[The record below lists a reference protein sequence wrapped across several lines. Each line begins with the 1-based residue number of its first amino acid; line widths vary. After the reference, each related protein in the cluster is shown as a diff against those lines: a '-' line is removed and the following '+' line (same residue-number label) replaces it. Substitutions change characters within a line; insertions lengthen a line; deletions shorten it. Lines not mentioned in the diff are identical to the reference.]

1 MKKLVAIML
10 TAAALG
16 AAGCGT
22 TEKTWVADE
31 PPPLAKSDP
40 LTTTIDPVRLP
51 AGGARVSA
59 DAIDDTNYQDA
70 ARRLE
75 TEINADRRA
84 FSKAGR

>member
-1 MKKLVAIML
+1 MKTLVGIML

-16 AAGCGT
+16 AAGCT
-22 TEKTWVADE
+22 ATEKSWVADE

-40 LTTTIDPVRLP
+40 STTMVDPVRLP
-51 AGGARVSA
+51 AGAARVSA
-59 DAIDDTNYQDA
+59 DGIDDTNYQDA

-84 FSKAGR
+84 LSKAGK

>member
-1 MKKLVAIML
+1 MKKRVAIML

-59 DAIDDTNYQDA
+59 ADIDDTNYAEQ
-70 ARRLE
+70 ARRLQAE
-75 TEINADRRA
+75 LNNDKRA
-84 FSKAGR
+84 LSKAGR